1 MNEQD
6 ELRDFLKAN
15 RPVMI
20 TKTPRTESHGIW
32 HKINLAKQSYQ
43 SVWAYAV
50 PVLAAITVMMYV
62 SQSDVQQVHLSNETM
77 SSVGSVLNLEQ
88 LDDDDDDGMSFVAA
102 MMD

>member
-15 RPVMI
+15 RPVVT

-32 HKINLAKQSYQ
+32 HKISLEKQSYQ

-50 PVLAAITVMMYV
+50 PILAAVMVMMYV
-62 SQSDVQQVHLSNETM
+62 SQSDVKQVQLSNENVTAV
-77 SSVGSVLNLEQ
+77 STALSLEQ
-88 LDDDDDDGMSFVAA
+88 LDDEDDDGLTYIAA